1 MSKAKTNT
9 DKLRG
14 LGDNGTVTVGNV
26 NSEGATAGH
35 VLTANGTGGATFE
48 PVGITAS
55 VTSVNGLTGVVVL
68 DKTHVGLGNVDNT
81 SDLNKPISTATQT
94 ALDGKASSS
103 HVHEGTAIKSTGA
116 PSSSFLK
123 SDGSGN
129 AFWGSAPLT
138 SAYNSVS
145 DGVNPVAEANGD
157 DILSFRSQDNKLSV
171 TVGSNDLIWGDNVLF
186 TVNEANLTLTNLGGT
201 LSVAK
206 GGTGATD
213 ASTARTNLGAA
224 STGANSFS
232 GTQDLNNNNLTEV
245 KSILFNSE
253 IDDGNSGAADTIDW
267 SAGPLHKSTLTG
279 NVTYTFAAPSGIGK
293 LQIKLVQDGT
303 GGKTVTW
310 PSVTWVNSGG
320 TAPTIRSA
328 AGAITFVNFYYDGTT
343 YYGLGSA
350 G

>member
-14 LGDNGTVTVGNV
+14 IGDNGTITVGNV
-26 NSEGATAGH
+26 NSEAATAGY
-35 VLTANGTGGATFE
+35 VLTANGAGGATFE

-55 VTSVNGLTGVVVL
+55 VTSVNGLTGAVVL
-68 DKTHVGLGNVDNT
+68 DKTHVGLGSVDNT

-103 HVHEGTAIKSTGA
+103 HVHEGTSIKSTGA

-145 DGVNPVAEANGD
+145 DGVTVAEASGND
-157 DILSFRSQDNKLSV
+157 FLTVRSADNKLSV
-171 TVGSNDLIWGDNVLF
+171 VVGSNDPTYGDNILF
-186 TVNEANLTLTNLGGT
+186 TVNEANLTLTNIGGT

-213 ASTARTNLGAA
+213 AATARTNLGAA
-224 STGANSFS
+224 STGSNSFT
-232 GTQDLNNNNLTEV
+232 GGQDLNNNNITEI
-245 KSILFNSE
+245 KSLYFNSE
-253 IDDGNSGAADTIDW
+253 IDDGNSGTADTIDW

-279 NVTYTFAAPSGIGK
+279 NVTYTFTAPSGIGK

>member
-14 LGDNGTVTVGNV
+14 IGDNGTITVGNV
-26 NSEGATAGH
+26 NSEAATAGY
-35 VLTANGTGGATFE
+35 VLTANGAGGATFE

-55 VTSVNGLTGVVVL
+55 VTSVNGLAGAVVL

-103 HVHEGTAIKSTGA
+103 HVHEGTAIKSTGVVNLKILA
-116 PSSSFLK
+116 TDTVGGAEWILPDYALEAYSSF
-123 SDGSGN
+123 
-129 AFWGSAPLT
+129 T
-138 SAYNSVS
+138 
-145 DGVNPVAEANGD
+145 DGVTTTIASAA
-157 DILSFRSQDNKLSV
+157 DIFKFRSSDNKLSV
-171 TVGSNDLIWGDNVLF
+171 LVTNDDPTHGDNVLF
-186 TVNEANLTLTNLGGT
+186 TVNEANLSLPSIGGT

-213 ASTARTNLGAA
+213 AATARTNLGAA
-224 STGANSFS
+224 STGSNSFT
-232 GTQDLNNNNLTEV
+232 GGQDLNNNNITEI
-245 KSILFNSE
+245 KSLYFNSE
-253 IDDGNSGAADTIDW
+253 IDDGHSGTADTIDW

-279 NVTYTFAAPSGIGK
+279 NVTYTFTAPSGVGK
-293 LQIKLVQDGT
+293 LQIKLVQNGT